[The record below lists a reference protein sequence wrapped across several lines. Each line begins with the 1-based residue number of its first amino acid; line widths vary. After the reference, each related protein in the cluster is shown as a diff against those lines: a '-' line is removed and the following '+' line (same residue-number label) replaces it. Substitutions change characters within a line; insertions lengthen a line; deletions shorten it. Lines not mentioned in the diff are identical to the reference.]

1 MLQYALSSSQLTSFF
16 FRGLFHFLSFVK
28 TFADLQIPPD
38 ILKVPLLA
46 GALAFGQTETKSE
59 TGALVT

>member
-1 MLQYALSSSQLTSFF
+1 LVW
-16 FRGLFHFLSFVK
+16 GCLFHFLSFVK